1 MHCVDDKTWF
11 VFRKVKHFFLRLL
24 NLVSFGEIYKKQA
37 VSDFFFFYLEK
48 HENFSCTFTS
58 H

>member
-1 MHCVDDKTWF
+1 MVCVQKSKT
-11 VFRKVKHFFLRLL
+11 FFLRLL
-24 NLVSFGEIYKKQA
+24 NLVSFGEIYEKQA
-37 VSDFFFFYLEK
+37 VSDFFFFCLEK